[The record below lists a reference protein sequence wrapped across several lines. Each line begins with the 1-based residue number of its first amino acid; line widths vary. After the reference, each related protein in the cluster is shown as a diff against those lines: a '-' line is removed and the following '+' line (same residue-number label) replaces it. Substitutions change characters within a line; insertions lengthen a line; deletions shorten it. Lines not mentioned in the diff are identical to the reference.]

1 VHINVVIPRKLSR
14 EQRDLLEQLA
24 ESLDDRNLRTEE
36 GMLSKLKR
44 ALAG

>member
-1 VHINVVIPRKLSR
+1 M
-14 EQRDLLEQLA
+14 EELA
-24 ESLDDRNLRTEE
+24 DSFDGDAFASDE

>member
-1 VHINVVIPRKLSR
+1 MNVAIPRKLSKD
-14 EQRDLLEQLA
+14 QRRLLQELA
-24 ESLDDRNLRTEE
+24 DSFDGDDAFASDE